1 MDNKKTLMLSV
12 IGVLVLIVVVVGVSY
27 AMYSFTGTGTKENVI
42 TTGSISVV
50 VDPTQDPVTG
60 GALSDQTQIK
70 LTNQYAMTDGTG
82 SAITPVEGESALLK
96 FYVAATLNGNT
107 TINYEIGITKN
118 ACTETTDGGVTYG
131 CLQDSEVNFNL
142 KKGTEYLPGKGTE
155 STGVAFSTIAGAEG
169 NLGKTNNAE
178 GRIANYL
185 LDADSFNAS
194 GLKTYELRAWV
205 NDKYVLPTKDT
216 SNEAGTVHSN
226 ESLSEKYEFK
236 IKLYAEQVA

>member
-42 TTGSISVV
+42 STGSISVV
-50 VDPTQDPVTG
+50 VDPTTDPVTG

-118 ACTETTDGGVTYG
+118 ACSETTDGGVTYG
-131 CLQDSEVNFNL
+131 CWQDSEVNFNL
-142 KKGTEYLPGKGTE
+142 KKDNEYLTGKGTAT
-155 STGVAFSTIAGAEG
+155 TGVAFSTIAGAAG
-169 NLGKTNNAE
+169 KLGAADN
-178 GRIANYL
+178 GRRIANYL
-185 LDADSFNAS
+185 LDADSFTAS

-205 NDKYVLPTKDT
+205 NDTYVLPTKDT
-216 SNEAGTVHSN
+216 STGNTHSN

-236 IKLYAEQVA
+236 IKLYAEQEA

>member
-42 TTGSISVV
+42 KTGSISVV
-50 VDPTQDPVTG
+50 VDPTDNP
-60 GALSDQTQIK
+60 AAKDQTQIK
-70 LTNQYAMTDGTG
+70 LTNQYAMTDGKG

-96 FYVAATLNGNT
+96 FYVAATLSGNT
-107 TINYEIGITKN
+107 TINYEVGITKN

-142 KKGTEYLPGKGTE
+142 KKGTKYLKGTAT
-155 STGVAFSTIAGAEG
+155 TGVAFSTIAETAG
-169 NLGKTNNAE
+169 NLGKTNAE

-185 LDADSFNAS
+185 LDSGSFNAS
-194 GLKTYELRAWV
+194 GLETYELRAWV

-216 SNEAGTVHSN
+216 SNADGTVHSN

-236 IKLYAEQVA
+236 IKLYAEQQA

>member
-50 VDPTQDPVTG
+50 VDPTKDPVTG
-60 GALSDQTQIK
+60 DALSDQTQIK
-70 LTNQYAMTDGTG
+70 LTNQYAMTDGKG

-142 KKGTEYLPGKGTE
+142 KKGTGYVKGG
-155 STGVAFSTIAGAEG
+155 SGTGVAFSTIAGVEG
-169 NLGKTNNAE
+169 NLGKANNAE

-185 LDADSFNAS
+185 LDADSFTAS

-205 NDKYVLPTKDT
+205 NDTYVLPTKDT
-216 SNEAGTVHSN
+216 STGNTHSN

-236 IKLYAEQVA
+236 IKLYAEQEA

>member
-42 TTGSISVV
+42 TTGSISVA
-50 VDPTQDPVTG
+50 VDPTDNPAAQ
-60 GALSDQTQIK
+60 DQTQIK

-82 SAITPVEGESALLK
+82 SAITPVEGQSALLK

-118 ACTETTDGGVTYG
+118 ACSETTDGGVTYG
-131 CLQDSEVNFNL
+131 CLQDDEVNFNL
-142 KKGTEYLPGKGTE
+142 KKGTQYLPGKGTE
-155 STGVAFSTIAGAEG
+155 STGVAFSTIATTAGK
-169 NLGKTNNAE
+169 LGKADD
-178 GRIANYL
+178 GRRIANYL
-185 LDADSFNAS
+185 LDADSFTAS

-216 SNEAGTVHSN
+216 SNEDGTVHSN
-226 ESLSEKYEFK
+226 ASLSEKYEFK
-236 IKLYAEQVA
+236 IKLYAEQKA

>member
-42 TTGSISVV
+42 STGSISVV
-50 VDPTQDPVTG
+50 VDPTEDPVTG
-60 GALSDQTQIK
+60 GALTDQTQIK

-107 TINYEIGITKN
+107 TIKYEIGITKN
-118 ACTETTDGGVTYG
+118 ACSETTDGGVTYG

-142 KKGTEYLPGKGTE
+142 KKGTDDYLKGTAT
-155 STGVAFSTIAGAEG
+155 TGVAFSTITGVAGT
-169 NLGKTNNAE
+169 LGKAE
-178 GRIANYL
+178 NTSRISNYL
-185 LDADSFNAS
+185 LDADSFTAS

-205 NDKYVLPTKDT
+205 NDTYVLPTKDT
-216 SNEAGTVHSN
+216 STGNTHSN
-226 ESLSEKYEFK
+226 ASLSEKYEFK

>member
-50 VDPTQDPVTG
+50 VDPTTDPVTG
-60 GALSDQTQIK
+60 KELNDQTQIK
-70 LTNQYAMTDGTG
+70 LTNQYAMTDGKG
-82 SAITPVEGESALLK
+82 SAITPATEESALLK
-96 FYVAATLNGNT
+96 FYVAATLSGNT
-107 TINYEIGITKN
+107 TINYEVGITKN

-142 KKGTEYLPGKGTE
+142 KKGTEYLPGKGTAT
-155 STGVAFSTIAGAEG
+155 TGVAFSTIAGVEG
-169 NLGKTNNAE
+169 TLGKANNAE

-185 LDADSFNAS
+185 LDADSFTAS

-216 SNEAGTVHSN
+216 STGNTHSN

-236 IKLYAEQVA
+236 IKLYAEQQA

>member
-50 VDPTQDPVTG
+50 VDPTTDPVTG
-60 GALSDQTQIK
+60 KELNDQTQIK
-70 LTNQYAMTDGTG
+70 LTNQYAMTDGKG
-82 SAITPVEGESALLK
+82 SAITPATGESALLK
-96 FYVAATLNGNT
+96 FYVAATLSGNT
-107 TINYEIGITKN
+107 TINYEVGITKN
-118 ACTETTDGGVTYG
+118 ACTETTDGAVTYG

-142 KKGTEYLPGKGTE
+142 KKGTEYLKGTA
-155 STGVAFSTIAGAEG
+155 STGVGFNTIAEAEG
-169 NLGKTNNAE
+169 NLGKANNAE

-185 LDADSFNAS
+185 LDADSFTAS

-216 SNEAGTVHSN
+216 STGNTHSN

-236 IKLYAEQVA
+236 IKLYAEQQA

>member
-50 VDPTQDPVTG
+50 VDPENNPEAQN
-60 GALSDQTQIK
+60 QTQIK

-107 TINYEIGITKN
+107 TIKYEVGITKN

-131 CLQDSEVNFNL
+131 CLEDSEVNFNL
-142 KKGTEYLPGKGTE
+142 KKGDVYLPGKGTE
-155 STGVAFSTIAGAEG
+155 TTGVPFSTIAGAAG
-169 NLGKTNNAE
+169 NLGKPDN
-178 GRIANYL
+178 GLRIANYL
-185 LDADSFNAS
+185 LDADSFTAS

-205 NDKYVLPTKDT
+205 NDTYVLPTKDT
-216 SNEAGTVHSN
+216 STGNTHSN
-226 ESLSEKYEFK
+226 ASLSEKYEFK
-236 IKLYAEQVA
+236 IKLYAEQEA

>member
-50 VDPTQDPVTG
+50 VDPTEDPVTHE
-60 GALSDQTQIK
+60 ALTDQTQIK

-107 TINYEIGITKN
+107 TIKYEIGITKN
-118 ACTETTDGGVTYG
+118 ACSETTDGGVTYG

-142 KKGTEYLPGKGTE
+142 KKGTGYLKGGAG
-155 STGVAFSTIAGAEG
+155 TGVAFSTIAGVEG
-169 NLGKTNNAE
+169 NLGKANNAE

-185 LDADSFNAS
+185 LDADSFTAS
-194 GLKTYELRAWV
+194 GLKSYELRAWV
-205 NDKYVLPTKDT
+205 NDTYVLPTKDT
-216 SNEAGTVHSN
+216 SNADGTVHSN

-236 IKLYAEQVA
+236 IKLYAEQQA

>member
-50 VDPTQDPVTG
+50 VDPTEDPVTHE
-60 GALSDQTQIK
+60 ALTDQTQIK
-70 LTNQYAMTDGTG
+70 LTNQYAMTNGRG

-107 TINYEIGITKN
+107 TIKYEVGITKN

-142 KKGTEYLPGKGTE
+142 KKGTEYVKGGAG
-155 STGVAFSTIAGAEG
+155 TGVAFSTIAGAAG
-169 NLGKTNNAE
+169 NLGEADN
-178 GRIANYL
+178 GLRIANYL
-185 LDADSFNAS
+185 LDADSFTAS

-205 NDKYVLPTKDT
+205 NDTYVLPTKDT
-216 SNEAGTVHSN
+216 STGNTHSN

-236 IKLYAEQVA
+236 IKLYAEQKA

>member
-50 VDPTQDPVTG
+50 VDPTTDPVTG
-60 GALSDQTQIK
+60 KELNDQTQIK
-70 LTNQYAMTDGTG
+70 LTNQYAMTDGKG
-82 SAITPVEGESALLK
+82 SAITPATGESALLK
-96 FYVAATLNGNT
+96 FYVAATLSGNT
-107 TINYEIGITKN
+107 TINYEVGITKN
-118 ACTETTDGGVTYG
+118 ACTETTDGAVTYG

-142 KKGTEYLPGKGTE
+142 KKGTEYLKGTA
-155 STGVAFSTIAGAEG
+155 STGVGFNTIAEAEG
-169 NLGKTNNAE
+169 NLGKANNAE

-185 LDADSFNAS
+185 LDADSFTAS

-216 SNEAGTVHSN
+216 STGNTYSN

-236 IKLYAEQVA
+236 IKLYAEQQA

>member
-27 AMYSFTGTGTKENVI
+27 AMYSFSGAGTKENRI

-107 TINYEIGITKN
+107 TIKYEVGITKN

-131 CLQDSEVNFNL
+131 CLQDTEVNFNL
-142 KKGTEYLPGKGTE
+142 KKGTEYVKGGQG
-155 STGVAFSTIAGAEG
+155 TGVAFSTIAGAEG

>member
-50 VDPTQDPVTG
+50 VDPTTDPVTG
-60 GALSDQTQIK
+60 DELTDQTQIK
-70 LTNQYAMTDGTG
+70 LTNQYAMTDGKG

-96 FYVAATLNGNT
+96 FYVAATLSGNT
-107 TINYEIGITKN
+107 TINYEVGIAKN

-142 KKGTEYLPGKGTE
+142 KKGTEYLKGTAT
-155 STGVAFSTIAGAEG
+155 TGVAFSTIASAAGK
-169 NLGKTNNAE
+169 LGTADNTS
-178 GRIANYL
+178 RISNYL
-185 LDADSFNAS
+185 LDSGSFTAS
-194 GLKTYELRAWV
+194 GLETYELRAWV
-205 NDKYVLPTKDT
+205 NDTYVLPTKDT
-216 SNEAGTVHSN
+216 STGNTHSN

-236 IKLYAEQVA
+236 IKLYAEQQA

>member
-42 TTGSISVV
+42 STGSISVV
-50 VDPTQDPVTG
+50 VDPTEDPVTHQ
-60 GALSDQTQIK
+60 ALTDQTQIK

-107 TINYEIGITKN
+107 TIKYEIGITKN
-118 ACTETTDGGVTYG
+118 ACSETTDGGVTYG
-131 CLQDSEVNFNL
+131 CLQDNEVNFNL
-142 KKGTEYLPGKGTE
+142 KKGTKYVKGE
-155 STGVAFSTIAGAEG
+155 EGTGVAFSTIATTPG
-169 NLGKTNNAE
+169 NLGQANNAE

-185 LDADSFNAS
+185 LDADSFTAS

-216 SNEAGTVHSN
+216 STGNTHSN
-226 ESLSEKYEFK
+226 ASLSEKYEFK
-236 IKLYAEQVA
+236 IKLYAEQQA

>member
-27 AMYSFTGTGTKENVI
+27 AMYSFSGTGTKENVI

-50 VDPTQDPVTG
+50 VDPENNPEAQN
-60 GALSDQTQIK
+60 QTQIK
-70 LTNQYAMTDGTG
+70 LTNQYAMTDGRG

-107 TINYEIGITKN
+107 TIKYEVGITKN

-142 KKGTEYLPGKGTE
+142 KKGDVYLPGKGTE
-155 STGVAFSTIAGAEG
+155 TTGVPFSTIAGAAG
-169 NLGKTNNAE
+169 KLGKPDN
-178 GRIANYL
+178 GLRIANYL
-185 LDADSFNAS
+185 LDADSFTAS

>member
-50 VDPTQDPVTG
+50 VDPTDNP
-60 GALSDQTQIK
+60 AAKDQTQIK
-70 LTNQYAMTDGTG
+70 LTNQYAMTDGKG

-96 FYVAATLNGNT
+96 FYVAATLSGNT
-107 TINYEIGITKN
+107 TINYEVGITKN

-142 KKGTEYLPGKGTE
+142 KKGTEYLKGTAT
-155 STGVAFSTIAGAEG
+155 TGVGFNTIAGVEG
-169 NLGKTNNAE
+169 NLGKANKAE

-185 LDADSFNAS
+185 LDADSFTAS

-205 NDKYVLPTKDT
+205 NDTYVLPTKDT
-216 SNEAGTVHSN
+216 SNEDGTVHSN
-226 ESLSEKYEFK
+226 ASLSEKYEFK
-236 IKLYAEQVA
+236 IKLYAEQQA

>member
-50 VDPTQDPVTG
+50 VDPTKDPVTG
-60 GALSDQTQIK
+60 DALSDQTQIK

-142 KKGTEYLPGKGTE
+142 KKGNEYLTGKGTAT
-155 STGVAFSTIAGAEG
+155 TGVAFSTIAGAAG
-169 NLGKTNNAE
+169 KLGAADN
-178 GRIANYL
+178 GRRIANYL
-185 LDADSFNAS
+185 LDADSFTAS

-205 NDKYVLPTKDT
+205 NDTYVLPTKDT
-216 SNEAGTVHSN
+216 STGNTHSN

-236 IKLYAEQVA
+236 IKLYAEQEA

>member
-50 VDPTQDPVTG
+50 VDPTEDPVTHE
-60 GALSDQTQIK
+60 ALTDQTQIK
-70 LTNQYAMTDGTG
+70 LTNQYAMTNGTG
-82 SAITPVEGESALLK
+82 SAITPVGGESALLK
-96 FYVAATLNGNT
+96 IYVAATLNGNT

-118 ACTETTDGGVTYG
+118 ACSETTVGGVTYG
-131 CLQDSEVNFNL
+131 CLQDNEVNFNL
-142 KKGTEYLPGKGTE
+142 KKGTDYKIGTDK
-155 STGVAFSTIAGAEG
+155 TGVAFSTIAGAAG
-169 NLGKTNNAE
+169 NLGKKNNAE

-185 LDADSFNAS
+185 LDADSFTAS

-216 SNEAGTVHSN
+216 STGNTHSN
-226 ESLSEKYEFK
+226 ASLSEKYEFK
-236 IKLYAEQVA
+236 IKLYAEQEA

>member
-50 VDPTQDPVTG
+50 VDPTEDPVTHE
-60 GALSDQTQIK
+60 ALSDQTQIK

-107 TINYEIGITKN
+107 TIKYEIGITKN
-118 ACTETTDGGVTYG
+118 ACSETTDGGVTYG

-142 KKGTEYLPGKGTE
+142 KKGTKYVKGE
-155 STGVAFSTIAGAEG
+155 AGTGVAFSTIATTPG
-169 NLGKTNNAE
+169 NLGQANNAE

-205 NDKYVLPTKDT
+205 NDTYVLPTKDT
-216 SNEAGTVHSN
+216 STGNTHSN
-226 ESLSEKYEFK
+226 ASLSEKYEFK
-236 IKLYAEQVA
+236 IKLYAEQQA

>member
-42 TTGSISVV
+42 KTGSISVV
-50 VDPTQDPVTG
+50 VDPTKDPVTG
-60 GALSDQTQIK
+60 DALSDQTQIK
-70 LTNQYAMTDGTG
+70 LTNQYAMTDGKG

-142 KKGTEYLPGKGTE
+142 KKGTGYVKGE
-155 STGVAFSTIAGAEG
+155 AGTGVGFNTIAGVEG
-169 NLGKTNNAE
+169 NLGKANNAE

-185 LDADSFNAS
+185 LDADSFTAS

-205 NDKYVLPTKDT
+205 NDTYVLPTKDT
-216 SNEAGTVHSN
+216 STGNTHSN
-226 ESLSEKYEFK
+226 ASLSEKYEFK
-236 IKLYAEQVA
+236 IKLYAEQKA

>member
-27 AMYSFTGTGTKENVI
+27 AMYSFTGNGTKENVI
-42 TTGSISVV
+42 TTGSISVA
-50 VDPTQDPVTG
+50 VDPTDNPAAQ
-60 GALSDQTQIK
+60 DQTQIK

-82 SAITPVEGESALLK
+82 SAITPVEGGSALLK

-107 TINYEIGITKN
+107 TIKYEVGITKN
-118 ACTETTDGGVTYG
+118 ACSETTDGGVTYG
-131 CLQDSEVNFNL
+131 CLEDSEVNFNL
-142 KKGTEYLPGKGTE
+142 KKGTGYVKGE
-155 STGVAFSTIAGAEG
+155 AGTGVAFSTIAGVEG
-169 NLGKTNNAE
+169 NLGKANNAE

>member
-42 TTGSISVV
+42 STGSISVV
-50 VDPTQDPVTG
+50 VDPTEDPVTHQ
-60 GALSDQTQIK
+60 ALTDQTQIK

-107 TINYEIGITKN
+107 TIKYEIGITKN
-118 ACTETTDGGVTYG
+118 ACSETTDGGVTYG
-131 CLQDSEVNFNL
+131 CLQDDEVNFNL
-142 KKGTEYLPGKGTE
+142 KKGTGYVKGGPG
-155 STGVAFSTIAGAEG
+155 TGVAFSTIAGAAG
-169 NLGKTNNAE
+169 NLGKAE
-178 GRIANYL
+178 NGLRIANYL

>member
-50 VDPTQDPVTG
+50 VDPTTDPVTG

-107 TINYEIGITKN
+107 TIKYEVGITKN
-118 ACTETTDGGVTYG
+118 ACSETTDGGVTYG
-131 CLQDSEVNFNL
+131 CLEDSEVNFNL
-142 KKGTEYLPGKGTE
+142 KKGTEYVTNRGTQT
-155 STGVAFSTIAGAEG
+155 TGVAFSTIAGVEG
-169 NLGKTNNAE
+169 NLGKANNAE

-185 LDADSFNAS
+185 LDADSFTAS

-205 NDKYVLPTKDT
+205 NDTYVLPTKDT
-216 SNEAGTVHSN
+216 STGNTHSN
-226 ESLSEKYEFK
+226 ASLSEKYEFK
-236 IKLYAEQVA
+236 IKLYAEQKA

>member
-50 VDPTQDPVTG
+50 VDPTTDPVTG
-60 GALSDQTQIK
+60 KELNDQTQIK
-70 LTNQYAMTDGTG
+70 LTNQYAMTDGKG

-96 FYVAATLNGNT
+96 FYVAATLTGNT

-131 CLQDSEVNFNL
+131 CLDDTEVNFNL
-142 KKGTEYLPGKGTE
+142 KKGTEYKIGTAT
-155 STGVAFSTIAGAEG
+155 TGVGFNTIAAAAGK
-169 NLGKTNNAE
+169 LGKADN
-178 GRIANYL
+178 GLRIANYL
-185 LDADSFNAS
+185 LDSGSFNAS
-194 GLKTYELRAWV
+194 GLETYELRAWV

-216 SNEAGTVHSN
+216 STGNTHSN

-236 IKLYAEQVA
+236 IKLYAEQQA

>member
-50 VDPTQDPVTG
+50 VDPENNPEAQN
-60 GALSDQTQIK
+60 QTQIK
-70 LTNQYAMTDGTG
+70 LTNQYAMTDGRG

-107 TINYEIGITKN
+107 TIKYEIGITKN

-131 CLQDSEVNFNL
+131 CLKDSEVNFNL
-142 KKGTEYLPGKGTE
+142 KKGTEYLPGKGTQT
-155 STGVAFSTIAGAEG
+155 TGVAFSTIAKTAGK
-169 NLGKTNNAE
+169 LGQANNAE

-185 LDADSFNAS
+185 LDADSFTAS

-205 NDKYVLPTKDT
+205 NDTYVLPTKDT
-216 SNEAGTVHSN
+216 STGNTHSN
-226 ESLSEKYEFK
+226 ASLSEKYEFK
-236 IKLYAEQVA
+236 IKLYAEQEA

>member
-50 VDPTQDPVTG
+50 VDPTEDPVTHQ
-60 GALSDQTQIK
+60 ALTDQTQIK

-82 SAITPVEGESALLK
+82 SAITPVEGQSALLK

-107 TINYEIGITKN
+107 TIKYEVGITKN
-118 ACTETTDGGVTYG
+118 ACSETTDGGVTYG
-131 CLQDSEVNFNL
+131 CLEDSEVNFNL
-142 KKGTEYLPGKGTE
+142 KKGTGYVKGE
-155 STGVAFSTIAGAEG
+155 AGTGVAFSTIAGVEG
-169 NLGKTNNAE
+169 NLGKANNAE

>member
-50 VDPTQDPVTG
+50 VDPTTDPVTG

-107 TINYEIGITKN
+107 TIKYEVGITKN
-118 ACTETTDGGVTYG
+118 ACSETTDGGVTYG

-142 KKGTEYLPGKGTE
+142 KKGTGYVKGE
-155 STGVAFSTIAGAEG
+155 AGTGVAFSTIAKTAGKLGAADNG
-169 NLGKTNNAE
+169 R
-178 GRIANYL
+178 RIANYL
-185 LDADSFNAS
+185 LDADSFTAS

-205 NDKYVLPTKDT
+205 NDTYVLPTKDT
-216 SNEAGTVHSN
+216 STGNTHSN
-226 ESLSEKYEFK
+226 ASLSEKYEFK

>member
-50 VDPTQDPVTG
+50 VDPTTDPVTG

-107 TINYEIGITKN
+107 TIKYEVGITKN

-142 KKGTEYLPGKGTE
+142 KKGTEYVKGDAG
-155 STGVAFSTIAGAEG
+155 TGVAFSTIAGAAG
-169 NLGKTNNAE
+169 NLGEADN
-178 GRIANYL
+178 GLRIANYL
-185 LDADSFNAS
+185 LDADSFTAS

-205 NDKYVLPTKDT
+205 NDTYVLPTKDT
-216 SNEAGTVHSN
+216 STGNTHSN
-226 ESLSEKYEFK
+226 ASLSEKYEFK
-236 IKLYAEQVA
+236 IKLYAEQEA

>member
-50 VDPTQDPVTG
+50 VDPTNDPVTG
-60 GALSDQTQIK
+60 DELTDQTQIK
-70 LTNQYAMTDGTG
+70 LTNQYAMTDGKG
-82 SAITPVEGESALLK
+82 SAITPATGESALLK
-96 FYVAATLNGNT
+96 FYVAATLSGNT
-107 TINYEIGITKN
+107 TINYEVGITKN
-118 ACTETTDGGVTYG
+118 ACTETTDGAVTYG

-142 KKGTEYLPGKGTE
+142 KKGAKYLKGTAT
-155 STGVAFSTIAGAEG
+155 TGVGFNTIAETEG
-169 NLGKTNNAE
+169 TLGKANNAE

-185 LDADSFNAS
+185 LDADSFTAS
-194 GLKTYELRAWV
+194 GLKSYELRAWV

-216 SNEAGTVHSN
+216 STGNTHSN

-236 IKLYAEQVA
+236 IKLYAEQQA

>member
-50 VDPTQDPVTG
+50 VDPTDNPEAQN
-60 GALSDQTQIK
+60 QTQIK
-70 LTNQYAMTDGTG
+70 LTNQYAMTDGRG

-107 TINYEIGITKN
+107 TIKYEVGITKN

-142 KKGTEYLPGKGTE
+142 KKGTEYVKGGAG
-155 STGVAFSTIAGAEG
+155 TGVAFSTIAGAAG
-169 NLGKTNNAE
+169 NLGKADN
-178 GRIANYL
+178 GLRIANYL
-185 LDADSFNAS
+185 LDADSFTAS

-205 NDKYVLPTKDT
+205 NDTYVLPTKDT
-216 SNEAGTVHSN
+216 STGNTHSN
-226 ESLSEKYEFK
+226 ASLSEKYEFK
-236 IKLYAEQVA
+236 IKLYAEQEA

>member
-42 TTGSISVV
+42 KTGSISVV
-50 VDPTQDPVTG
+50 VDPTTDPVTG
-60 GALSDQTQIK
+60 GALTDQTQIK
-70 LTNQYAMTDGTG
+70 LTNQYAMTAGTG

-118 ACTETTDGGVTYG
+118 ACSETTEGGVTYG

-142 KKGTEYLPGKGTE
+142 KKGTQYVKGDE
-155 STGVAFSTIAGAEG
+155 GIGVGFNTIAGAAG
-169 NLGKTNNAE
+169 NLGEANN
-178 GRIANYL
+178 GLRIANYL

-205 NDKYVLPTKDT
+205 NDTYVLPTKDT
-216 SNEAGTVHSN
+216 STGNTHSN
-226 ESLSEKYEFK
+226 ASLSEKYEFK

>member
-50 VDPTQDPVTG
+50 VDPENNPEAQN
-60 GALSDQTQIK
+60 QTQIK

-107 TINYEIGITKN
+107 TIKYEVGITKN

-142 KKGTEYLPGKGTE
+142 KKGDVYLTDKGTAT
-155 STGVAFSTIAGAEG
+155 TGVPFSTIAGVAG
-169 NLGKTNNAE
+169 KLGEADN
-178 GRIANYL
+178 GLRIANYL
-185 LDADSFNAS
+185 LDADSFTAS

-205 NDKYVLPTKDT
+205 NDTYVLPTKDT
-216 SNEAGTVHSN
+216 STGNTHSN

-236 IKLYAEQVA
+236 IKLYAEQEA

>member
-50 VDPTQDPVTG
+50 VDPENNPAAQ
-60 GALSDQTQIK
+60 DQTQIK
-70 LTNQYAMTDGTG
+70 LTNQYAMTDGKG
-82 SAITPVEGESALLK
+82 SAITPATGESALLK
-96 FYVAATLNGNT
+96 FYVAATLTGNT

-142 KKGTEYLPGKGTE
+142 KKGTEYVTDRGTAT
-155 STGVAFSTIAGAEG
+155 TGVAFSTIAEIPGK
-169 NLGKTNNAE
+169 LGKADNE
-178 GRIANYL
+178 LRIANYL

-205 NDKYVLPTKDT
+205 NDTYVLPTKDIST
-216 SNEAGTVHSN
+216 GNTHSN

-236 IKLYAEQVA
+236 IKLYAEQQA

>member
-50 VDPTQDPVTG
+50 VDPTDNPAAT
-60 GALSDQTQIK
+60 DQTQIK
-70 LTNQYAMTDGTG
+70 LTNQYAMTDGKG
-82 SAITPVEGESALLK
+82 SAITPATEESALLK
-96 FYVAATLNGNT
+96 FYVAATLSGNT
-107 TINYEIGITKN
+107 TINYEVGITKN
-118 ACTETTDGGVTYG
+118 ACTETTDGTVTYG
-131 CLQDSEVNFNL
+131 CLEDSEVNFNL
-142 KKGTEYLPGKGTE
+142 KKGTEYLKGTAT
-155 STGVAFSTIAGAEG
+155 TGVAFSTIAEAEG
-169 NLGKTNNAE
+169 TLGKANNAE

-185 LDADSFNAS
+185 LDADSFTAS

-216 SNEAGTVHSN
+216 STGNTHSN

-236 IKLYAEQVA
+236 IKLYAEQQA

>member
-60 GALSDQTQIK
+60 DALTDQTQIK
-70 LTNQYAMTDGTG
+70 LTNQYAMTDGKG
-82 SAITPVEGESALLK
+82 SAITPATGESALLK
-96 FYVAATLNGNT
+96 FYVAATLSGNT
-107 TINYEIGITKN
+107 TINYEVGITKN
-118 ACTETTDGGVTYG
+118 ACTETTDGVTYG

-142 KKGTEYLPGKGTE
+142 KKGTEYLKGTAT
-155 STGVAFSTIAGAEG
+155 TGVGFNTIAATEG
-169 NLGKTNNAE
+169 TLGKANNAE

-185 LDADSFNAS
+185 LDADSFTAS

-205 NDKYVLPTKDT
+205 NDTYVLPTKDT
-216 SNEAGTVHSN
+216 SEGNTHSN

-236 IKLYAEQVA
+236 IKLYAEQQA

>member
-27 AMYSFTGTGTKENVI
+27 AMYSFTGTGTKNNVI

-50 VDPTQDPVTG
+50 VDPTTDPVTG

-70 LTNQYAMTDGTG
+70 LTNQYAMTNGTG

-107 TINYEIGITKN
+107 TIKYEVGITKN
-118 ACTETTDGGVTYG
+118 ACSETTDGGVTYG

-142 KKGTEYLPGKGTE
+142 KKGTEYVKGE
-155 STGVAFSTIAGAEG
+155 AGTGVAFSTIAGAAG
-169 NLGKTNNAE
+169 NLGEADN
-178 GRIANYL
+178 GLRIANYL
-185 LDADSFNAS
+185 LDADSFTAS

-205 NDKYVLPTKDT
+205 NDTYVLPTKDT
-216 SNEAGTVHSN
+216 STGNTHSN

-236 IKLYAEQVA
+236 IKLYAEQQA

>member
-50 VDPTQDPVTG
+50 VDPTTDPVTHE
-60 GALSDQTQIK
+60 ALTDQTQIK

-142 KKGTEYLPGKGTE
+142 KKGTDYKIGTDK
-155 STGVAFSTIAGAEG
+155 TGVAFSTIATTPG
-169 NLGKTNNAE
+169 NLGQANNAE

-185 LDADSFNAS
+185 LDADSFTAS

-236 IKLYAEQVA
+236 IKLYAEQEA

>member
-42 TTGSISVV
+42 STGSISVV
-50 VDPTQDPVTG
+50 VDPTEDPVTHQ
-60 GALSDQTQIK
+60 ALTDQTQIK

-107 TINYEIGITKN
+107 TIKYEIGITKN

-142 KKGTEYLPGKGTE
+142 KKGTEYVKGE
-155 STGVAFSTIAGAEG
+155 AGTGVAFSTIAGAAG
-169 NLGKTNNAE
+169 NLGKAE
-178 GRIANYL
+178 NGLRIANYL
-185 LDADSFNAS
+185 LDADSFTAS